1 MPSNGVRSLFKE
13 ISRSGVICTSVNKV
27 NLRIAFRSPGC
38 RMDVVP
44 TEVTTKSKRVF
55 DWDVCKVLVAE
66 RYNFLL
72 GDKEG
77 SASFPCSVCSNG
89 SHGGYLNLTSDSSLT
104 KSMAILT
111 SVPSRCPKSG
121 GSVGI

>member
-13 ISRSGVICTSVNKV
+13 ISRSGVICTSVDKV

-55 DWDVCKVLVAE
+55 DGDVCKVLVAE

-72 GDKEG
+72 GDKECEFVLSSISQLG
-77 SASFPCSVCSNG
+77 QLDAMDFSADICGNVGNCS
-89 SHGGYLNLTSDSSLT
+89 
-104 KSMAILT
+104 IL
-111 SVPSRCPKSG
+111 
-121 GSVGI
+121 